1 MKNALISPN
10 ESVSYISGWTEET
23 NHKEIY
29 TTISN
34 GYRIAEV
41 NDAQF
46 EVASPLFWVECSD
59 DIISHEFYYDS
70 VTKKFIKIPDT
81 PPYPELTQPNTT
93 GSQNL

>member
-23 NHKEIY
+23 NHKEIR

-34 GYRIAEV
+34 AYRIAEV
-41 NDAQF
+41 NDSQF
-46 EVASPLFWVECSD
+46 EVANPLFWVECPD

-70 VTKKFIKIPDT
+70 VTKTFIKIPDT
-81 PPYPELTQPNTT
+81 APYPELTQPSTT

>member
-23 NHKEIY
+23 YPKEII
-29 TTISN
+29 TTIPN
-34 GYRIAEV
+34 AYRIAEI
-41 NDAQF
+41 NDATF
-46 EVASPLFWVECSD
+46 EVAIPLFWVECSD
-59 DIISHEFYYDS
+59 NIISHEFYYDS
-70 VTKKFIKIPDT
+70 VMKTIIEIPDT